1 MTDRL
6 FMDDERYVAGAV
18 AALDGFRAGL
28 LSDRDNIEN
37 DGEPV
42 FDVIMDLL
50 DRTLAVLGSIA
61 T

>member
-1 MTDRL
+1 
-6 FMDDERYVAGAV
+6 MDDERYVAGAV
-18 AALDGFRAGL
+18 AALDGFRAEL
-28 LSDRDNIEN
+28 LSNRDNIEN